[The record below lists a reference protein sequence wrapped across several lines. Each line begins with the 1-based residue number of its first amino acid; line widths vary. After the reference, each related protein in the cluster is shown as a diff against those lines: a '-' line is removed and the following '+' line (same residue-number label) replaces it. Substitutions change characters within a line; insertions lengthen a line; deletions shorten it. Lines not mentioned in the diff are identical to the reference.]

1 MKLIAGIAMGILGF
15 IAWAQNDS
23 ELTARQLFLI
33 TAPAVPQPDAT
44 PKKAPAV
51 KVKPVVPP
59 VKKPPADTA
68 STNHQKNSDT
78 SALVVP
84 ASYTPLALKY
94 SILQRKG
101 TNYEEVDPETQFRT
115 GDRIRVKV
123 EANATAYLYIVM
135 GGSSGQW
142 SVIFPSK
149 DIDGGNNQ
157 VHAGKP
163 CTIPPGNDSFY
174 FDETAGVE
182 KVSLVLSRAPEPD
195 LEKLIYKAGDPSR
208 TGDSQEHKTI
218 MAQNNPIDGTVV
230 GHLRDQML
238 SRDLVFEKFDGTAA
252 DGKPEK
258 AFYAA
263 TKDKSDKAQLFVDL
277 KLVHK

>member
-1 MKLIAGIAMGILGF
+1 MPVALACARMYTNLQGAAWDMKLIAGIAMGILGF

-94 SILQRKG
+94 SILQIKG
-101 TNYEEVDPETQFRT
+101 TNYEEVDT
-115 GDRIRVKV
+115 G
-123 EANATAYLYIVM
+123 AT
-135 GGSSGQW
+135 
-142 SVIFPSK
+142 
-149 DIDGGNNQ
+149 
-157 VHAGKP
+157 
-163 CTIPPGNDSFY
+163 
-174 FDETAGVE
+174 
-182 KVSLVLSRAPEPD
+182 
-195 LEKLIYKAGDPSR
+195 
-208 TGDSQEHKTI
+208 
-218 MAQNNPIDGTVV
+218 GTVV
-230 GHLRDQML
+230 Y
-238 SRDLVFEKFDGTAA
+238 FDYLEIA
-252 DGKPEK
+252 
-258 AFYAA
+258 Y
-263 TKDKSDKAQLFVDL
+263 
-277 KLVHK
+277 